1 MDRPVFAT
9 PSAAPAGRAPRVPDP
24 LVAVA
29 SRDALVSPP
38 QCQRPEDCWEELP
51 GKQRVV
57 TVSERQMQRTTAI
70 SGDEWAHLRARLEE
84 NRVALADT
92 ATRLVQTR
100 TVVQERRERAEQLL
114 FEVRRSRQSVAQ
126 LLASAVTSRAAR
138 PAPEPVLPRYN
149 AGEPDPV
156 DAVRQRLH
164 ETYAGTGDLAVRAEL
179 MESYDGFARSLAL
192 KFRHRESVDDL
203 MQVARIGLLHAID
216 RFDPSL
222 GRPFPLFARIT
233 VTGELKRHIRDRT
246 WAMRVPRSLQED
258 YLNVMRAVD
267 ELTAEQSES
276 PSMEALAERCQ
287 MSVERV
293 VEAMEL
299 RISQRAL
306 SIDAP
311 VGAATDDPFIE
322 LGQEDVGFR
331 QLENR
336 QLLTHLLGRLP
347 ERDRRILELRFIDE
361 MTQSEIAAEI
371 GVSQMCVSRVLARTL
386 GRLRLWARTAV
397 GQPPASS

>member
-1 MDRPVFAT
+1 
-9 PSAAPAGRAPRVPDP
+9 
-24 LVAVA
+24 
-29 SRDALVSPP
+29 
-38 QCQRPEDCWEELP
+38 
-51 GKQRVV
+51 
-57 TVSERQMQRTTAI
+57 MQRTTAI
-70 SGDEWAHLRARLEE
+70 SGHEWARLRARLEE

-92 ATRLVQTR
+92 ATRLMQTR

-126 LLASAVTSRAAR
+126 LLASAVRNSAAR

-164 ETYAGTGDLAVRAEL
+164 ETYAATGDLAVRAEL

-233 VTGELKRHIRDRT
+233 ITGELKRHIRDRT

-299 RISQRAL
+299 RVSQRAL

-322 LGQEDVGFR
+322 LSQEDVGFR

-397 GQPPASS
+397 GQAPASS